1 MVELKSSEKI
11 CDKCYSWERWQLLA
25 ENFTQSRVRNLK
37 LKEFTIPNRAGQDWC
52 PGMENREIWARESTV
67 H

>member
-1 MVELKSSEKI
+1 M
-11 CDKCYSWERWQLLA
+11 LA